1 MPRPTKSS
9 QKSTDA
15 TAATPAVVAAPVAA
29 PAPAVVAAEPVK
41 KSRSKKSDAPVAAPA
56 PAVVAADPVVEAV
69 ADEEAASKT
78 RVVPTRD
85 SIMTDFAELL
95 SLIDTEVARLRDS
108 TEKNSGV
115 KFLRS
120 VSRRVKVLHTASA
133 RVMKQKQPSARKNN
147 NSGFLKP
154 VPISPEMAKFTGL
167 PSDQLHSRVEVTKYL
182 CKYIK
187 DHELQNP
194 ADKRQIV
201 ADAALAKILNY
212 DAKTDEKPLTYYRLQ
227 SLLKNNNHFPT
238 APKTA

>member
-9 QKSTDA
+9 QKSTDS
-15 TAATPAVVAAPVAA
+15 TAATPAVVAA

-41 KSRSKKSDAPVAAPA
+41 KSRSKKSDATVATT
-56 PAVVAADPVVEAV
+56 AVVAATPVVEAV

-95 SLIDTEVARLRDS
+95 SLIDTEVSRLRDS

-120 VSRRVKVLHTASA
+120 VSRRVKALHTASA

-154 VPISPEMAKFTGL
+154 VPISADMAKFTGL
-167 PSDQLHSRVEVTKYL
+167 PADQLHSRVEVTKYL

-201 ADAALAKILNY
+201 ADPALAKILNY

>member
-15 TAATPAVVAAPVAA
+15 AAVTPAVVAAPVAA
-29 PAPAVVAAEPVK
+29 PTPAVVATEPVK
-41 KSRSKKSDAPVAAPA
+41 KSRAKKSDAAVATPA
-56 PAVVAADPVVEAV
+56 PAVPAPVSEVATEAT
-69 ADEEAASKT
+69 ADESAPKT

-108 TEKNSGV
+108 TDKNSGV
-115 KFLRS
+115 KFLRT
-120 VSRRVKVLHTASA
+120 VARRVKTLHTASA

-154 VPISPEMAKFTGL
+154 VPISAEMAKFTGL
-167 PSDQLHSRVEVTKYL
+167 PADELHSRVQVTKYL

-201 ADAALAKILNY
+201 ADAALSKILKY

-238 APKTA
+238 APKA

>member
-15 TAATPAVVAAPVAA
+15 AAATPAVVATPVAA
-29 PAPAVVAAEPVK
+29 PTPAAEPVK
-41 KSRSKKSDAPVAAPA
+41 KSRAKKSDTPAAAPVVVAAPVPAPVAE
-56 PAVVAADPVVEAV
+56 VVAEEVVAT
-69 ADEEAASKT
+69 KT

-115 KFLRS
+115 KFLRT
-120 VSRRVKVLHTASA
+120 VARRVKTLHTASA

-154 VPISPEMAKFTGL
+154 VPISAEMAKFTGL
-167 PSDQLHSRVEVTKYL
+167 AADELHSRVEVTKYL

-201 ADAALAKILNY
+201 ADAALANILKY
-212 DAKTDEKPLTYYRLQ
+212 DSKTDDKPLTYYRLQ

-238 APKTA
+238 APKA